1 MWDWLVRRVRVE
13 LALWD
18 CYWWAWD
25 HRDWDSFD
33 YCEEHSWVVRIYWR
47 LVYYGGSFLL
57 VMLSGMAIDG
67 FLTFMDRLRDLLWM

>member
-33 YCEEHSWVVRIYWR
+33 YCEEHSC
-47 LVYYGGSFLL
+47 LVQLFWNGVYAA
-57 VMLSGMAIDG
+57 VMFVTVTALCWISKL
-67 FLTFMDRLRDLLWM
+67 FERLRSL

>member
-33 YCEEHSWVVRIYWR
+33 YCEEHSWAVRLLGLLI
-47 LVYYGGSFLL
+47 LVAANIVFAFALHGFGALL
-57 VMLSGMAIDG
+57 E
-67 FLTFMDRLRDLLWM
+67 RLRYL

>member
-33 YCEEHSWVVRIYWR
+33 YCEEHSY
-47 LVYYGGSFLL
+47 LVQLFWYGVYAA
-57 VMLSGMAIDG
+57 VMFVTVTALCGIS
-67 FLTFMDRLRDLLWM
+67 DLCAGLMRRR

>member
-33 YCEEHSWVVRIYWR
+33 FCEERSWAVRLFWYG
-47 LVYYGGSFLL
+47 VYAA
-57 VMLSGMAIDG
+57 VMFVTVTALRGISDLSAVLMG
-67 FLTFMDRLRDLLWM
+67 RR

>member
-33 YCEEHSWVVRIYWR
+33 YCEEHSCLVRLFWYG
-47 LVYYGGSFLL
+47 VYAA
-57 VMLSGMAIDG
+57 VMFVTVTALRGMSDLSAVLMG
-67 FLTFMDRLRDLLWM
+67 RR

>member
-33 YCEEHSWVVRIYWR
+33 YCEEHSWAVRLFWYG
-47 LVYYGGSFLL
+47 VYAA
-57 VMLSGMAIDG
+57 VMFVTVTALRGIS
-67 FLTFMDRLRDLLWM
+67 DRSAVLMGRR